1 MPRAVRS
8 GRSPPN
14 KHNTYTISPPR
25 THFQPYNFKDS
36 FPIFFLPAPM
46 PLLFAR
52 QYVYFHQF
60 LDRFFLPAFFSH
72 LMLNMRSHVILE
84 QKSIQT
90 LERPLNRKRLREE
103 FRAVRFFLD
112 GLDEAVQ
119 LAADYPRP
127 MNRSLFQLLIDH
139 AYTLYP
145 YPLSC
150 QVRIFRGFHKR
161 RFLSCPDVIGT
172 PSARF
177 FEGGRYRPPRRRSE
191 ANRAGPDRNRS
202 RLHPAACAGTAF
214 GIRRY
219 QARGA
224 AVAGTA
230 GVFLAQNDLR
240 GNPAE
245 ILALGLEVTRG
256 HPVLV
261 REPKHVH
268 S

>member
-72 LMLNMRSHVILE
+72 LMLNMRSQVILE

-150 QVRIFRGFHKR
+150 QVRIFRGFHKTKVSV
-161 RFLSCPDVIGT
+161 LS
-172 PSARF
+172 
-177 FEGGRYRPPRRRSE
+177 GRYRNPVGS
-191 ANRAGPDRNRS
+191 
-202 RLHPAACAGTAF
+202 
-214 GIRRY
+214 
-219 QARGA
+219 
-224 AVAGTA
+224 V
-230 GVFLAQNDLR
+230 LR
-240 GNPAE
+240 GGE
-245 ILALGLEVTRG
+245 IQAAS
-256 HPVLV
+256 P
-261 REPKHVH
+261 P
-268 S
+268 